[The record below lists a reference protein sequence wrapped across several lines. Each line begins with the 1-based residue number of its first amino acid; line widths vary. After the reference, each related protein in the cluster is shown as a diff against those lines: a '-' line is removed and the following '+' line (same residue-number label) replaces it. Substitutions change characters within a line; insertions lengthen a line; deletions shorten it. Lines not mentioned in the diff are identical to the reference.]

1 MGDMIFDD
9 EQTQKYILCVKV
21 DTASLPMRGRERIV
35 GDKGRGDK

>member
-21 DTASLPMRGRERIV
+21 DTASLPVNRER
-35 GDKGRGDK
+35 G